1 MWRLKSLEHLNA
13 FLQVAAANGLS
24 YADTLE
30 KVFDEK
36 VAAKSEKDIPNVLP

>member
-1 MWRLKSLEHLNA
+1 MKSREHLNA